1 MEVGDI
7 LSGWYAEDGSTIVL
21 RILKAVDSAAD
32 LSTLEEQIYESTHE
46 NYAEKKA
53 ALDAF
58 LAASG

>member
-7 LSGWYAEDGSTIVL
+7 LSGWYLDDGSTIVI
-21 RILKAVDSAAD
+21 RVLKEMDSNSVIA
-32 LSTLEEQIYESTHE
+32 TLEEQIYESTDA

-53 ALDAF
+53 ALDAY

>member
-7 LSGWYAEDGSTIVL
+7 LSGWYLEDGSTIVI
-21 RILKAVDSAAD
+21 RVLKAIDSSPAI
-32 LSTLEEQIYESTHE
+32 STLEEQIYESTDA

-53 ALDAF
+53 ALDAY

>member
-7 LSGWYAEDGSTIVL
+7 LSGWYLEDGSTILIRV
-21 RILKAVDSAAD
+21 LKAVDGAAN
-32 LSTLEEQIYESTHE
+32 LSTLEEQIYESTDA

-53 ALDAF
+53 ALDAY